1 MKKNLA
7 IIAIALVAILAT
19 PFILSVSADTSD
31 ISIKWYIPSDIS
43 ISISYPTGLS
53 DVQFKPASKTFVGQ
67 DAESQAD
74 GTQAFNVTN
83 TGNVNIDLAGNFT
96 ADLPAGITFFNLSTV
111 FATENAWFW
120 VPANDTTPQTI
131 KTALTIGS
139 QQGYYAWSSGTNVAN
154 TSYPLTKSF
163 RITSSAS

>member
-7 IIAIALVAILAT
+7 IVAIALVAILAT

-31 ISIKWYIPSDIS
+31 ISIKWYIPSDLG

-53 DVQFKPASKTFVGQ
+53 DVQFKPTSDTFSGQ
-67 DAESQAD
+67 DAYQQTAVVR
-74 GTQAFNVTN
+74 AFNVTN
-83 TGNVNIDLAGNFT
+83 TGNVNIDLKGNFT

-111 FATENAWFW
+111 FATENMLFW
-120 VPANDTTPQTI
+120 VPANDTTQRTI
-131 KTALTIGS
+131 KTALTVGS
-139 QQGYYAWSSGTNVAN
+139 QQGFWAWSSGTNVAN